1 MTLHPIGPKCLCVL
15 ILFAVIAGP
24 AQARG
29 WDCRYEGGGSNGARY
44 VTRFE
49 WRGFELIEPH
59 WPNSTAYRIVTD
71 NRDML
76 IAVHADAG
84 STYRHARHTS
94 VTVVVLDKETG
105 RMRRSTA
112 ESADDFDRVE
122 FGKCA
127 RY

>member
-1 MTLHPIGPKCLCVL
+1 MKAKSFGPKCLCAL
-15 ILFAVIAGP
+15 ALFAVIAGP

-29 WDCRYEGGGSNGARY
+29 WDCRYEGEGANGARY

-49 WRGFELIEPH
+49 WRGFELVEPH
-59 WPNSTAYRIVTD
+59 WPNSTTYRIVTD

-84 STYRHARHTS
+84 SPYRRIRHAS

-112 ESADDFDRVE
+112 ENADDFDRVE
-122 FGKCA
+122 FGRCT